1 MEPDWLKDV
10 GRLLLT
16 GYIYSGWIVRKA
28 ILAVV
33 ERDEEGHYFI
43 SNELLGLYAV
53 GITQEEALEDFKATL
68 IDNYQYLEAK
78 AGEDPDLAGLF
89 QEYQKYLKRPAPLAV

>member
-1 MEPDWLKDV
+1 MESDWLKDT

-16 GYIYSGWIVRKA
+16 GYVYSGWMVRKA

-68 IDNYQYLEAK
+68 IGNYQYLEAK
-78 AGEDPDLAGLF
+78 VGEDPDFVNLF

>member
-1 MEPDWLKDV
+1 MESDWLKDT

-16 GYIYSGWIVRKA
+16 GFVYSGWMVKKA

-33 ERDEEGHYFI
+33 ERDEEGHYFL

-53 GITQEEALEDFKATL
+53 GITQEEALEDFKSTL
-68 IDNYQYLEAK
+68 VNNYQYLEAK
-78 AGEDPDLAGLF
+78 AEEDPDLELLF
-89 QEYQKYLKRPAPLAV
+89 REYQKYLKRPAPLAV

>member
-1 MEPDWLKDV
+1 MESDWLKEA

-16 GYIYSGWIVRKA
+16 GYVYSGWMVKKA
-28 ILAVV
+28 ILALV

-43 SNELLGLYAV
+43 SNETLGLYAV

-68 IDNYQYLEAK
+68 VDNYQYLEAK
-78 AGEDPDLAGLF
+78 VDEDPDFANLF
-89 QEYQKYLKRPAPLAV
+89 LEYQKYLKRPAPLAV

>member
-1 MEPDWLKDV
+1 MEPDWLKDI

-16 GYIYSGWIVRKA
+16 GYVYSGWWLRKSL
-28 ILAVV
+28 LAVV

-43 SNELLGLYAV
+43 SNEGLGLYAI
-53 GITQEEALEDFKATL
+53 GITQEEALEDFKTTL
-68 IDNYQYLEAK
+68 IGNYQYLEAR
-78 AGEDPDLAGLF
+78 AREDPDLERLF

>member
-1 MEPDWLKDV
+1 MEPNWLKET

-16 GYIYSGWIVRKA
+16 GYVYSGWMVKKA
-28 ILAVV
+28 ILALV

-43 SNELLGLYAV
+43 SNETLGLYAV

-68 IDNYQYLEAK
+68 VGNYQYLEAK
-78 AGEDPDLAGLF
+78 VGEDPDFANLF

>member
-1 MEPDWLKDV
+1 MEPDWLKEI

-16 GYIYSGWIVRKA
+16 GYVYSGWMVRKA
-28 ILAVV
+28 ILGVV

-43 SNELLGLYAV
+43 SNETLGLYAV

-68 IDNYQYLEAK
+68 INNYQYLEARV
-78 AGEDPDLAGLF
+78 AEDPDFANLF
-89 QEYQKYLKRPAPLAV
+89 KEYQKYLKRPAPLAV